1 MKKVMLVGKT
11 GCGKTTLSQR
21 MLGLE
26 VQYRKTQAIE
36 VLGGAILDT
45 PGEYLEQRGFYK
57 ALIVTA
63 VQADVIVLVQ
73 DATDAQN
80 AFSPGMAGMF
90 PRPVL
95 GVVTKSDRCGDPAQ
109 LAQAEAL
116 LRLAGA
122 RAVFVTGLTEET
134 GLSALM
140 DAIAQA

>member
-1 MKKVMLVGKT
+1 MKKVMLVGKS

-57 ALIVTA
+57 ALIVTS

-95 GVVTKSDRCGDPAQ
+95 GVVTKSDRCEDPG
-109 LAQAEAL
+109 LLTRAETL

-122 RAVFVTGLTEET
+122 RAVFVTGLREEA